1 METQIEE
8 KNPNVIALDEEV
20 KTGDKDSTVDSAF
33 QDLRKRVLKA
43 SGIAEVCLERLRL
56 LTESYKETEAE
67 PMMIRRAKSFRRIL
81 TEIPVTIENWQKV
94 VGNYAS
100 HPLMTSIYPEYTAA
114 WILEEMDELATRE
127 GDKFILTESDKKYW
141 KETIPYW
148 QGKTVEDAVDNMV
161 PDSVRAAEKNA
172 LISSAIKNEGIG
184 QFLPDYEIVLHK
196 GINGVIEDLRKAKE
210 NSDPTQGDYLKR
222 TLFYDAALICC
233 EAVIDYSQRFSNH
246 AGDLAGREKD
256 QARRDELLR
265 ISEICESVPANPAGT
280 FLEAL
285 QSFWFTH
292 LLMYVEAGGQG
303 ITMGRFDQYMYPY
316 YKKDL
321 NSGRLTR
328 ETAKEWLKSCWVNL
342 NQLLTFYPK
351 KTAMIGNSWIKVTP
365 VRGI

>member
-1 METQIEE
+1 MEMQIEE
-8 KNPNVIALDEEV
+8 KKPTVTASNDAVE
-20 KTGDKDSTVDSAF
+20 TGDEDSMNESAF

-43 SGIAEVCLERLRL
+43 SGIAEVCMHRLRL

-67 PMMIRRAKSFRRIL
+67 PMMIRRAKAFRKIL

-94 VGNYAS
+94 VGNYAGK
-100 HPLMTSIYPEYTAA
+100 PLKTSIYPEYTAA
-114 WILEEMDELATRE
+114 WILDEMEDLAIRE
-127 GDKFILTESDKKYW
+127 GDKFILTEADKIFL

-161 PDSVRAAEKNA
+161 PDSVREAEKNA

-196 GINGVIEDLRKAKE
+196 GINGVIADLIKAKD

-233 EAVIDYSQRFSNH
+233 KAVIDHSQRFSKH
-246 AGDLAGREKD
+246 AGELAGAETD
-256 QARRDELLR
+256 EVRRNELLR
-265 ISEICESVPANPAGT
+265 ISQICESVPANPAGT

-321 NSGRLTR
+321 ESGRLTR
-328 ETAKEWLKSCWVNL
+328 ETAKEWLK
-342 NQLLTFYPK
+342 
-351 KTAMIGNSWIKVTP
+351 I
-365 VRGI
+365 